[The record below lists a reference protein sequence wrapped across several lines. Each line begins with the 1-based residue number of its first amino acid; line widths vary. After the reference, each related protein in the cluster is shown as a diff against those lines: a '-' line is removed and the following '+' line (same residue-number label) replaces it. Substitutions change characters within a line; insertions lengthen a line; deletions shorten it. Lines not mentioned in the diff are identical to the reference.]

1 MSKEIM
7 IKHIGTL
14 IQNKP
19 VYTTDLERVADYVI
33 EHSQNEI
40 GAVRQEMQTWIDK
53 FNNINDLY
61 KSVTASKDIAINR
74 ISQLESEKQTEAIA
88 FYLFM
93 KEQAVTNDA
102 SGFEHLGEDK
112 VLLCYDGP
120 GPKVMTI
127 TECYHQFKQK

>member
-1 MSKEIM
+1 M

-61 KSVTASKDIAINR
+61 KSVTALNNLSIER
-74 ISQLESEKQTEAIA
+74 IQQLQSEKQTEANRWGR
-88 FYLFM
+88 
-93 KEQAVTNDA
+93 K
-102 SGFEHLGEDK
+102 
-112 VLLCYDGP
+112 P
-120 GPKVMTI
+120 
-127 TECYHQFKQK
+127 